1 MKEYIEKFN
10 VIRKIVKE
18 NVEYKLEKMVILVN
32 KIFKEFNI

>member
-1 MKEYIEKFN
+1 MKEYIEKFI

-18 NVEYKLEKMVILVN
+18 NVEYKVEKMVILVN